1 MADELR
7 ITKARGVIRRVCV
20 IGAGSSGIAACQALH
35 GRGIPFDCFE
45 AGSSAGGNWR
55 YGNDNGM
62 SSAYRSLHAKSSRRG
77 MQYAAFP
84 MPDGY
89 PDYLS
94 HEMVARY
101 LDAFVDH
108 FGFRGSIR
116 FRTEVTRVEPAPGGG
131 WNVTARSR
139 DTGAECTG
147 RYGAV
152 LVANGHHW
160 DPRVPAIPGAGAFA
174 GEQLHSN
181 QYRGPEPFAAKR
193 VLVLGIGNS
202 ACDVAADCSRLGART
217 LIAVRAGA
225 HIIPR
230 YLAGRPADHLTL
242 VRAGAMLPLWLRRFA
257 VALLVRIARGD
268 VARYGLPKPGHR
280 LLRGPLAVSDSLL
293 SGLRRGEIAVKP
305 AIDWFERDRVRFRD
319 GSTEQVDVVIY
330 CTGYK
335 ISFPFLRGSLIGA
348 RDGEIPL
355 YRRVAAPALPGLY
368 FIGLVQP
375 IGAIMPVAEAQSQ
388 WVADLL
394 EGRAAL
400 PPVPEM
406 NREITRYRRAI
417 ARRYDRTGGHS
428 IQVDFLPYLREIRK
442 ERAAGAR
449 RRRDGAGYRR
459 ASAASGLCRTCG
471 GTEGRSA
478 PAEGRSAPAEGRS
491 APAEGCC
498 AGRPGSASAATSEA
512 AVRPSATQ
520 NVAPNAS
527 ASAGRAR
534 AGSAAASAPAP
545 VMVPPKPGSR
555 VLIACCRVT
564 ASRAVPSEPA
574 MR

>member
-1 MADELR
+1 MHRA
-7 ITKARGVIRRVCV
+7 CV
-20 IGAGSSGIAACQALH
+20 IGAGSSGLAACQALH

-45 AGSSAGGNWR
+45 AGSSVGGNWR

-94 HEMVARY
+94 HERVARY
-101 LDAFVDH
+101 LDDFADH

-116 FRTEVTRVEPAPGGG
+116 FRTEVTRVEPVPGGG
-131 WNVTARSR
+131 WEVTARSR

-160 DPRVPAIPGAGAFA
+160 DPRLPAFPGAGTFA
-174 GEQLHSN
+174 GEQIHSH
-181 QYRGPEPFAAKR
+181 QYRGPEPFAGKR

-217 LIAVRAGA
+217 LIAARAGA

-242 VRAGAMLPLWLRRFA
+242 MRAGPMLPLWLRRFA
-257 VALLVRIARGD
+257 VAVLVRIARGT
-268 VARYGLPKPGHR
+268 AAKYGLPKPGHR
-280 LLRGPLAVSDSLL
+280 LLCGPLAVSDSLL

-305 AIDWFERDRVRFRD
+305 AIDRFERDRVRFRD
-319 GSTEQVDVVIY
+319 GSTERADVVIY

-335 ISFPFLRGSLIGA
+335 ISFPFLRESLIGA

-417 ARRYDRTGGHS
+417 ARRYDRTGGHA
-428 IQVDFLPYLREIRK
+428 IHVDFLPYLREIRK
-442 ERAAGAR
+442 ERAAGAQ
-449 RRRDGAGYRR
+449 RRRDGAGYRW
-459 ASAASGLCRTCG
+459 AAAASGLCRPCRA
-471 GTEGRSA
+471 TEGRSA
-478 PAEGRSAPAEGRS
+478 LAEGWS

-512 AVRPSATQ
+512 AVRPNATQ

-534 AGSAAASAPAP
+534 AGSAAASAPTP
-545 VMVPPKPGSR
+545 VMLPPKPGSR

-564 ASRAVPSEPA
+564 ASSAVPSEPA

>member
-1 MADELR
+1 MTDAPPVTRATGL
-7 ITKARGVIRRVCV
+7 TGRVCV

-45 AGSSAGGNWR
+45 AGSSVGGNWR

-62 SSAYRSLHAKSSRRG
+62 SCAYRSLHAKSSRRG

-84 MPDGY
+84 MPDDY

-101 LDAFVDH
+101 LDDFVDH
-108 FGFRGSIR
+108 FEFRGCIR

-131 WNVTARSR
+131 WDVTARSR
-139 DTGAECTG
+139 DTGAAYSG

-160 DPRVPAIPGAGAFA
+160 DPRYPEPAFPGAGTFT
-174 GEQLHSN
+174 GEQMHSH
-181 QYRGPEPFAAKR
+181 QYRAPEPFAGKR

-217 LIAVRAGA
+217 LIAMRAGA

-242 VRAGAMLPLWLRRFA
+242 LRAGTLLPLWLRRRA
-257 VALLVRIARGD
+257 VALLVRIARGGPT
-268 VARYGLPKPGHR
+268 RYGLPKPGHR
-280 LLRGPLAVSDSLL
+280 LLCGPLAVSDSLL
-293 SGLRRGEIAVKP
+293 NGLRRGEIAVRP
-305 AIDWFERDRVRFRD
+305 AIDRFERDRVRFRD

-335 ISFPFLRGSLIGA
+335 ISFPFLRESLIGA

-355 YRRVAAPALPGLY
+355 YRRVVPPALPGLY

-394 EGRAAL
+394 DGRAAL
-400 PPVPEM
+400 PPEPEM
-406 NREITRYRRAI
+406 NREITSYRTAI
-417 ARRYDRTGGHS
+417 ARRYGRSGGHA
-428 IQVDFLPYLREIRK
+428 IHVDFLPYLREIRK
-442 ERAAGAR
+442 EREAGVR
-449 RRRDGAGYRR
+449 RRRGGSGYRR
-459 ASAASGLCRTCG
+459 APAASGSCRVCV
-471 GTEGRSA
+471 A
-478 PAEGRSAPAEGRS
+478 AEGS
-491 APAEGCC
+491 
-498 AGRPGSASAATSEA
+498 
-512 AVRPSATQ
+512 
-520 NVAPNAS
+520 
-527 ASAGRAR
+527 
-534 AGSAAASAPAP
+534 
-545 VMVPPKPGSR
+545 
-555 VLIACCRVT
+555 
-564 ASRAVPSEPA
+564 
-574 MR
+574 

>member
-1 MADELR
+1 MTDELPVTR
-7 ITKARGVIRRVCV
+7 ASGVVRRVCV

-35 GRGIPFDCFE
+35 GRGIPCDCFE
-45 AGSSAGGNWR
+45 AGSSVGGNWR

-62 SSAYRSLHAKSSRRG
+62 SAAYRSLHAKSSRRG

-84 MPDGY
+84 MPDDY

-94 HEMVARY
+94 HEMIARY
-101 LDAFVDH
+101 LDDFVDH

-116 FRTEVTRVEPAPGGG
+116 FGAMVTRVEPAPGGG
-131 WNVTARSR
+131 WDVTSWSR
-139 DTGAECTG
+139 DTGATCTG

-160 DPRVPAIPGAGAFA
+160 DPRYPEPALPGAGDFA
-174 GEQLHSN
+174 GEQIHSY
-181 QYRGPEPFAAKR
+181 QYRAPGPFAGKR
-193 VLVLGIGNS
+193 ILVLGIGNS
-202 ACDVAADCSRLGART
+202 ACDVAAECSRHGART
-217 LIAVRAGA
+217 LIAMRAGA

-242 VRAGAMLPLWLRRFA
+242 LRAGTMLPLWLRRCA

-268 VARYGLPKPGHR
+268 VTRYGLPKPGHR
-280 LLRGPLAVSDSLL
+280 LLCGPLAVSDSLL
-293 SGLRRGEIAVKP
+293 NGLRRGEIVVKP
-305 AIDWFERDRVRFRD
+305 AIDRFERDRVRFRD

-335 ISFPFLRGSLIGA
+335 ISFPFLRESLIAA
-348 RDGEIPL
+348 RDGEIAL
-355 YRRVAAPALPGLY
+355 YRRVVAPALPGLY

-400 PPVPEM
+400 PPVAEM
-406 NREITRYRRAI
+406 NREITGYRKAI
-417 ARRYDRTGGHS
+417 ARRYDRSGGPA

-449 RRRDGAGYRR
+449 RRHGGAGYRR
-459 ASAASGLCRTCG
+459 ASATSGPCRSCW
-471 GTEGRSA
+471 
-478 PAEGRSAPAEGRS
+478 
-491 APAEGCC
+491 
-498 AGRPGSASAATSEA
+498 AAD
-512 AVRPSATQ
+512 
-520 NVAPNAS
+520 
-527 ASAGRAR
+527 G
-534 AGSAAASAPAP
+534 
-545 VMVPPKPGSR
+545 
-555 VLIACCRVT
+555 
-564 ASRAVPSEPA
+564 SRAVLEGCAAAGRCAAGLPVEQPCRSQGILA
-574 MR
+574 